1 MKIFTKTA
9 LAIAACA
16 LFAGQAQAQ
25 NWPDKAVTLVVPFT
39 AGTTSDVIARSFGD
53 YLAAKIGKPVVIDN
67 KGGAG
72 GNIGGAAAA
81 KAAPDGYTFL
91 FSTTGPAAT
100 NKLMYKEMSFDPQ
113 KDLAPMGLIGKS
125 PIIIAAR
132 PNLPAATMQEFIAA
146 AKKPDANFSVGYP
159 GNGTLGHVTGA
170 LLQVTIG
177 AKFAETQHRGSAS
190 IINDLMGGHL
200 DLGMDSMAAYV
211 PQVEAGKLKALA
223 VASAKRWPKL
233 PNVPTVSESGIPGF
247 EASVWY
253 AVLAPKGVSDDITQ
267 KMNGYVNAYIAEEK
281 TRTLFTEL
289 GIETG
294 GGTPAEL
301 TAFIEAELK
310 KWAPV
315 IKAAGIQ
322 F

>member
-1 MKIFTKTA
+1 MNKMLTA
-9 LAIAACA
+9 AVTIAGCAFIAAS
-16 LFAGQAQAQ
+16 AQAQ
-25 NWPDKAVTLVVPFT
+25 GWPDKAVTLVVPFT
-39 AGTTSDVIARSFGD
+39 AGTTSDVIARSFAD

-72 GNIGGAAAA
+72 GNIGGVAAA

-113 KDLAPMGLIGKS
+113 KDLTPIGLIGKS

-146 AKKPDANFSVGYP
+146 ATKSDANFSVGYP

-177 AKFAETQHRGSAS
+177 TKFAETQHRGSAS

-223 VASAKRWPKL
+223 IASAKRWPKL
-233 PNVPTVSESGIPGF
+233 PNVPTVAESGIPGF

-253 AVLAPKGVSDDITQ
+253 AVLAPTGTNADIVS
-267 KMNGYVNAYIAEEK
+267 KMNAHVNAFIAEEK
-281 TRTLFTEL
+281 TRTLFAEL
-289 GIETG
+289 GIETS
-294 GGTPAEL
+294 GGTPQEL
-301 TAFIEAELK
+301 KSFIETEMK